1 MLLFP
6 YLIAILLSGFTVL
19 VADAAFGQD
28 YPNKPIRILAPPAGG
43 PGDFVARQVAQSISP
58 LLGRPVV
65 VENRVAQLS
74 AELVAKAPPDGYAVL
89 LAGGGSWLTA
99 LLHKMPYDMVADL
112 TPIIMLTKEVNVI
125 LVHPSLPAK
134 NLQELIALA
143 KAKPGQLNY
152 SSSGVGSS
160 WHLASELFKV
170 MAGVNIVHVP
180 YKGGNLAN
188 TALMSGEAQMTI
200 TGAGTVLPLIKSGRV
215 RSIAV
220 TSAQPSAL
228 LPDLPTVASVLP
240 GYEAVGVTGMW
251 VPIKTSPAIISRLN
265 QEIQR
270 YLNRKDVKD
279 DYLSRGSEVIG
290 GAADVLGN
298 FVISDISTMGKV
310 IKEANIKED

>member
-1 MLLFP
+1 MLRFS
-6 YLIAILLSGFTVL
+6 YVIAILLSGFTVL
-19 VADAAFGQD
+19 VAGAAFGQD

-58 LLGRPVV
+58 PLGRPVV

-125 LVHPSLPAK
+125 LVHPSLPVK
-134 NLQELIALA
+134 NLKELIALA

-200 TGAGTVLPLIKSGRV
+200 TGAGTVLTLIKSGRV
-215 RSIAV
+215 RAIAV

-251 VPIKTSPAIISRLN
+251 VPVKTSPAIISRLN

-279 DYLSRGSEVIG
+279 EYLSRGSEVIG
-290 GAADVLGN
+290 GTPDMLGN
-298 FVISDISTMGKV
+298 FVISDISTMNKV